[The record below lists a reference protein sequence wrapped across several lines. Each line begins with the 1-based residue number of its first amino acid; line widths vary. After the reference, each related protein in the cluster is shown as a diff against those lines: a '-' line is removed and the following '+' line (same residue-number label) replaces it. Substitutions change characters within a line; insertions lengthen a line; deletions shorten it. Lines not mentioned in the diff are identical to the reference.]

1 MAAGDA
7 GEAAQEGA
15 QEGAQE
21 AAQGAAQG
29 AIVRLELEGLGQAIA
44 GYDEILWKIRAGYF
58 GILYG
63 ALTIFWG
70 TGGLISTGRGEETLP
85 NLISN
90 KTFTFTASVLIV
102 GVSLAAFFVDF
113 AYLRKKLKVVV
124 ARDRLI
130 EIAYDRRY
138 AEDAEKVKGLL
149 SIAGEASRDELPAEC
164 HEPYVRKRNWNLFW
178 IHLPLYATAPAMAIV
193 VFAVGSA
200 L

>member
-1 MAAGDA
+1 M
-7 GEAAQEGA
+7 
-15 QEGAQE
+15 
-21 AAQGAAQG
+21 
-29 AIVRLELEGLGQAIA
+29 
-44 GYDEILWKIRAGYF
+44 WKIRAGYF

-70 TGGLISTGRGEETLP
+70 TGGLISAGRGEQTLP

-90 KTFTFTASVLIV
+90 TTFTFTASVLIV

-130 EIAYDRRY
+130 KIAYERRY
-138 AEDAEKVKGLL
+138 VEDAEEVKALL
-149 SIAGEASRDELPAEC
+149 SIAGEAGREGLPPEC
-164 HEPYVRKRNWNLFW
+164 YEPYVKKRNWNLLW
-178 IHLPLYATAPAMAIV
+178 IHLPLYATAPAMAVV
-193 VFAVGSA
+193 VFVVGSA

>member
-1 MAAGDA
+1 MTTAGDPGKTA
-7 GEAAQEGA
+7 QAAAQS
-15 QEGAQE
+15 
-21 AAQGAAQG
+21 

-70 TGGLISTGRGEETLP
+70 TGGLISAGRGEQTLP
-85 NLISN
+85 DLIGDS
-90 KTFTFTASVLIV
+90 TFTFTAFVLIV
-102 GVSLAAFFVDF
+102 GFSLAAFFVDF

-130 EIAYDRRY
+130 RIAYDQRY
-138 AEDAEKVKGLL
+138 VEDAEEVKALL
-149 SIAGEASRDELPAEC
+149 SIAGEASREDLPPKC
-164 HEPYVRKRNWNLFW
+164 YEPYAKKRKWNLLW

-193 VFAVGSA
+193 VFVAQSA
-200 L
+200 F